1 MRFAYGLV
9 AMVAMT
15 PLIVLQA
22 LGLWS
27 VLTAKAAAR
36 RLAKA
41 PSAAPVLSEAPVAPV
56 LPTAAEVPVPASAPA
71 MATDEIEVIDL

>member
-36 RLAKA
+36 RLAKTPA
-41 PSAAPVLSEAPVAPV
+41 PSPVLSEAPVAPV
-56 LPTAAEVPVPASAPA
+56 SLTSAEVPVSASAPA